1 MERSRDDTTLEPPYA
16 EDVIRPVGRATR
28 AQTSI
33 RLLGRYGTPGV
44 MVLLIILFSAL
55 EGSSF
60 FAFQNLT
67 NVLVQSTIGVIIGL
81 GLTFVLIAG
90 EFDLSVGYTAS
101 LAGVLVAVNYDGS
114 PARKVGVILGI
125 LAIGVLIGVING
137 LIVTKLGV
145 TALVATLGVGSL
157 LVGINYWISGGAPST
172 LPARGRDLANVYVYS
187 LGPVAWPILFMFIA
201 VVAMWLLQNRTTL
214 GLEFQ
219 AVGGNR
225 TAAVLSGIRVDRVV
239 ILSFVISG
247 VMGAAGGILITA
259 NVGSGEVAGG
269 NGFLLSS
276 FAACFLGSVAL
287 RDGEFHVLGTLLG
300 VLTIAIGTNGL
311 SLFGVNSSVQYLFQG
326 ALLIAAVGTNTAA
339 RRLAVGRRAT

>member
-1 MERSRDDTTLEPPYA
+1 
-16 EDVIRPVGRATR
+16 
-28 AQTSI
+28 
-33 RLLGRYGTPGV
+33 
-44 MVLLIILFSAL
+44 
-55 EGSSF
+55 
-60 FAFQNLT
+60 
-67 NVLVQSTIGVIIGL
+67 
-81 GLTFVLIAG
+81 
-90 EFDLSVGYTAS
+90 
-101 LAGVLVAVNYDGS
+101 
-114 PARKVGVILGI
+114 
-125 LAIGVLIGVING
+125 
-137 LIVTKLGV
+137 
-145 TALVATLGVGSL
+145 
-157 LVGINYWISGGAPST
+157 
-172 LPARGRDLANVYVYS
+172 
-187 LGPVAWPILFMFIA
+187 
-201 VVAMWLLQNRTTL
+201 
-214 GLEFQ
+214 
-219 AVGGNR
+219 
-225 TAAVLSGIRVDRVV
+225 VV